1 MPRPAVRLASVLR
14 VAAGP
19 SADIDLVGRYLQGDP
34 AALEAM
40 VRRHGPAVLGVCRR
54 MLGSGADA
62 DDAFQAT
69 FLTLT
74 LRARSV
80 RKPAALGSWLH
91 GVAVRCCRKAL
102 GRRPRPPAGD
112 VAGRSD
118 PFAEVAW
125 RELRGLLDEELN
137 RLPATLRA
145 PLLPR
150 LGGSPA
156 RDAGR
161 PA

>member
-1 MPRPAVRLASVLR
+1 MPRSAVRLARVLR

-74 LRARSV
+74 LRARSI
-80 RKPAALGSWLH
+80 RKPAALGAWLH

-102 GRRPRPPAGD
+102 GRRVGPPGGG
-112 VAGRSD
+112 VA
-118 PFAEVAW
+118 
-125 RELRGLLDEELN
+125 
-137 RLPATLRA
+137 
-145 PLLPR
+145 
-150 LGGSPA
+150 LGG
-156 RDAGR
+156 R
-161 PA
+161 P